1 MGAQVFPEESWF
13 PSHRRSH
20 KIGYWAVKIHTHTH
34 TIVKREE
41 IRNKPKGCFIFLLL
55 LFMFHSVLGKCWSS
69 RERAIFFS
77 PSFIFKT
84 CVCIHT
90 LTSARHT
97 RMAHKGVA
105 LEPFFFSFPSAE
117 LFSLSLYFIVV
128 YFYDAYSSSQ
138 SLAFNAPLFE
148 LARVIC
154 IFSLSLFSERK
165 KKSFRAFY
173 IYTHTI
179 PSLYFLSS
187 PALVVVVGKQKT

>member
-105 LEPFFFSFPSAE
+105 LEPFFFPSPLPSSF
-117 LFSLSLYFIVV
+117 LSLFILLWFIFTTHIAQVNRWHLMHHCSNLLGS
-128 YFYDAYSSSQ
+128 FA
-138 SLAFNAPLFE
+138 
-148 LARVIC
+148 
-154 IFSLSLFSERK
+154 FSLSLFSERK

>member
-1 MGAQVFPEESWF
+1 
-13 PSHRRSH
+13 
-20 KIGYWAVKIHTHTH
+20 
-34 TIVKREE
+34 
-41 IRNKPKGCFIFLLL
+41 
-55 LFMFHSVLGKCWSS
+55 MFHSVLGKCWSS

-154 IFSLSLFSERK
+154 IFSLSLSFLREK
-165 KKSFRAFY
+165 KNLLELFIFIRILFRLSTFCRAQ
-173 IYTHTI
+173 HWWWWLENKR
-179 PSLYFLSS
+179 PSDLFIFIRT
-187 PALVVVVGKQKT
+187 VGRLFGNN